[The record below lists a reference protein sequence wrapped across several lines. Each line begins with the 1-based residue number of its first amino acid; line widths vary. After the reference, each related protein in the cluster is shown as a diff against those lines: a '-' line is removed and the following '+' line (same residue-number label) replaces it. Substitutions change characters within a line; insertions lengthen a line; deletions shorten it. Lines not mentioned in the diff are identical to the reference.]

1 MTPLRF
7 PFRLDDRVRPILGLF
22 GVRSVDDAYVL
33 VDQVDFT
40 AHFGRFEV
48 TTPLTN
54 IVSWRI
60 EGPWHSITA
69 IGVRRSVRHAD
80 LTFGSSARGGV
91 RIDFHAP
98 VRVGPVHPPALYVT
112 VADCEGL
119 GAALTDRG
127 VPGSDARRRVSAD

>member
-1 MTPLRF
+1 VTPQRF
-7 PFRLDDRVRPILGLF
+7 PFRIDGRARPILRIF
-22 GVRSVDDAYVL
+22 GVGSVDDAYVL
-33 VDQVDFT
+33 VDDVDFT

-80 LTFGSSARGGV
+80 LTFGGTARGGV
-91 RIDFHAP
+91 RVDFRAP
-98 VRVGPVHPPALYVT
+98 VRVGPMHPPALYVT

-119 GAALTDRG
+119 GAALTERG
-127 VPGSDARRRVSAD
+127 VPGSDARRGVSDD